1 MNTPR
6 KGHVSVTPN
15 YILGLELE
23 VANPVVYGAVIPL
36 GVGGCGAAG
45 TTHGNRNEGVPT
57 ATTCSS
63 GAGCPSRT
71 NVGLADEGGELNIG
85 ALAGHAWESPA
96 APATTVSIA
105 AATEGFDLG
114 FCECFELDHL
124 VCEMSVMG
132 LAQPLSTCLVSSRSF
147 FSPNAATWIP
157 PLFFLRN
164 FISSSPSVDD
174 LCIICVAYPCVSLFV
189 FGFSLF
195 FCVGLWLF

>member
-1 MNTPR
+1 MNIPR

-157 PLFFLRN
+157 PIFFCETLFLPALLLMTSASFVSLIRV
-164 FISSSPSVDD
+164 FPSSSLGSLSFSV
-174 LCIICVAYPCVSLFV
+174 
-189 FGFSLF
+189 
-195 FCVGLWLF
+195 